1 MSLGQTFFQGGDVFM
16 HMTCIRCKVKNKV
29 SVNALLAKKTP
40 PLCGKCKKN
49 LIEQEDVDEIV
60 ANIHPDELK
69 PDPVNVVLGPDSPG
83 VGPAGCSDPEDYD
96 IEEVIDDEE
105 DWVI

>member
-1 MSLGQTFFQGGDVFM
+1 M
-16 HMTCIRCKVKNKV
+16 HMACIRCKVKNKV

-49 LIEQEDVDEIV
+49 LIEQEDVDEII

-69 PDPVNVVLGPDSPG
+69 PDPINVVLGPDTSGAGPDGPSP
-83 VGPAGCSDPEDYD
+83 DEYD
-96 IEEVIDDEE
+96 LEEVIDEE
-105 DWVI
+105 AEDDWVI